1 MIQAGWEEGGARVDA
16 AFVLA
21 VVAILAFAFTNGF
34 HDAANAIATL
44 VATRGA
50 RPGAAIM
57 LAAVCNLLGPL
68 LLGAA
73 VADTIAGIVEV
84 TPAQTVVVVGAAL
97 TAAVAWNLVTWWRG
111 LPSSSSHALVGGL
124 VGAAVVEAGGGAVN
138 WGGIGGGHPDG
149 VIGALVAL
157 AVSPVL
163 GFGAAWAMER
173 AVRRGLRRV
182 TTRANRPARRAQWLT
197 SGWLAISHGA
207 NDAQKAAG
215 VLAVLLLAN
224 GTTQSLSA
232 PVSAVLACAA
242 ALTLGTALGG
252 WRIVKTIGRRIF
264 RIRPVDGLVSQ
275 TSSAAVI
282 LVASLVGAPAST
294 TQVVSSSVVGVG
306 VGRRRR
312 RHVGWG
318 VVGSIL
324 LAWVTT
330 FPAAAALAALLV
342 PVWRWLP

>member
-1 MIQAGWEEGGARVDA
+1 MIRAKRGGEGGRGVDA

-21 VVAILAFAFTNGF
+21 VAAILAFAFTNGF

-50 RPGAAIM
+50 GPGPAII
-57 LAAVCNLLGPL
+57 LAAVCNMLGPL

-84 TPAQTVVVVGAAL
+84 TPAQTVIVVGAAL
-97 TAAVAWNLVTWWRG
+97 SAAVIWNLVTWRWG

-124 VGAAVVEAGGGAVN
+124 VGAAVVEAGIGAVN
-138 WGGIGGGHPDG
+138 WGGVGDGHPTG
-149 VIGALVAL
+149 VVGTLVAL
-157 AVSPVL
+157 AISPIL
-163 GFGAAWAMER
+163 GFGAAWLMER
-173 AVRRGLRRV
+173 GVRRWVRRV
-182 TTRANRPARRAQWLT
+182 TTRANRPVLRAQWVT
-197 SGWLAISHGA
+197 SGWLAFSHGA
-207 NDAQKAAG
+207 NDAQKAVG
-215 VLAVLLLAN
+215 VLAVLLAN
-224 GTTQSLSA
+224 GTTRSLSV
-232 PVSAVLACAA
+232 PVWATLTCAG
-242 ALTLGTALGG
+242 ALTLGTAVGG

-282 LVASLVGAPAST
+282 LVASVVGAPAST

-306 VGRRRR
+306 VGRRRY
-312 RHVGWG
+312 RHVGWE

-324 LAWVTT
+324 LAWVIT
-330 FPAAAALAALLV
+330 FPAAALLAAILV

>member
-1 MIQAGWEEGGARVDA
+1 VDV
-16 AFVLA
+16 AFLLA

-34 HDAANAIATL
+34 HDAANAIATR

-50 RPGAAIM
+50 RPGAAIL
-57 LAAVCNLLGPL
+57 LAAVCNLVGPL

-84 TPAQTVVVVGAAL
+84 TAAQTVVVVGAAL
-97 TAAVAWNLVTWWRG
+97 TAAVAWNLVTWWWG

-124 VGAAVVEAGGGAVN
+124 VGAAVVEAGVGAVN
-138 WGGIGGGHPDG
+138 WGGVGGGHPDG
-149 VIGALVAL
+149 VVGTLVAL
-157 AVSPVL
+157 AISPVL

-173 AVRRGLRRV
+173 AVRRGLRRA
-182 TTRANRPARRAQWLT
+182 TTHLNQPVQRAQWLT
-197 SGWLAISHGA
+197 SGWLAFSHGA
-207 NDAQKAAG
+207 NDAQKAVG

-224 GTTQSLSA
+224 GTTRSLSV
-232 PVSAVLACAA
+232 PVWATLACAA

-282 LVASLVGAPAST
+282 LAASLVGAPAST

-306 VGRRRR
+306 VGRRRY
-312 RHVGWG
+312 RHVGWE
-318 VVGSIL
+318 VVASIL

>member
-1 MIQAGWEEGGARVDA
+1 VNA

-50 RPGAAIM
+50 RPGAAIL

-97 TAAVAWNLVTWWRG
+97 TAAVIWNLVTWWRG

-124 VGAAVVEAGGGAVN
+124 VGAAVVEAGIGAVN
-138 WGGIGGGHPDG
+138 WGGVGGGHPTG

-157 AVSPVL
+157 AISPVL
-163 GFGAAWAMER
+163 GFGAAWVR
-173 AVRRGLRRV
+173 GVRRGLRRA
-182 TTRANRPARRAQWLT
+182 TARASRPVLRAQWVT
-197 SGWLAISHGA
+197 SGWLAFSHGA
-207 NDAQKAAG
+207 NDAQKAVG

-224 GTTQSLSA
+224 GTTRSLA
-232 PVSAVLACAA
+232 VPVWATLICAV

-282 LVASLVGAPAST
+282 LTASLLGAPAST

-306 VGRRRR
+306 VGRRRY
-312 RHVGWG
+312 RHVGWE

-330 FPAAAALAALLV
+330 FPAAALLAAILV
-342 PVWRWLP
+342 PIWRWLP